1 MDTANLRIITDLK
14 KFLMQI
20 STYTELWPQCVTSE
34 KAFTRKRCLP
44 FSTLVMLIL
53 NLPKRS
59 LSVEIKSFYSHIEQK
74 SCSKSAFCQQR
85 TKLKPFFFELWNRI
99 LVKSFYR
106 HHNNRIKRWKGFV
119 LLAFDDSVISLPSSK
134 ELSDIYGHTRNAK
147 NQYGVAVQGC
157 VMFDVLN
164 KMVVDSKFLPY
175 MTSERSVVMQQ
186 LEYAPENSLLTFDR
200 GYPAFWLFYLLLQKQ
215 QHKFIMRVKSDFSH
229 VVKNFVNSPEQDCI
243 KVFHPAPKAIK
254 QMQQMEIT
262 VTKDTSIYLRLV
274 KVPLKSGETEI
285 LITNLY
291 SPEAHSREDLKEAYR
306 LRWGIETCFGT
317 LKNQLQIESFSG
329 TRQVCIEQDF
339 FANIFVYNL
348 QSIIEKQ
355 CEQTVSEISSRREHN
370 YQINKNIGLAFLKDR
385 IVDLFLKENSQ
396 QILLELQ
403 ALFEQHIEPVRPNR
417 SYLRIQRKKS
427 MNYGKYHT
435 LNNYKRAI

>member
-14 KFLMQI
+14 KFLVQL
-20 STYTELWPQCVTSE
+20 SSHTDLWRQCVTSE

-44 FSTLVMLIL
+44 LGTLVMLIL

-59 LSVEIKSFYSHIEQK
+59 LSVEIKSFYFHIGQK

-85 TKLKPFFFELWNRI
+85 AKLKPFFFELWNSI

-106 HHNNRIKRWKGFV
+106 HYRERIKRWKGFV

-147 NQYGVAVQGC
+147 NQYGVAAQGC

-164 KMVVDSKFLPY
+164 KIVVNSSFLPY

-186 LEYAPENSLLTFDR
+186 LEHAPENSLLTFDR
-200 GYPAFWLFYLLLQKQ
+200 GYPAFWLFYQLLQN

-229 VVKNFVNSPEQDCI
+229 VVKNFVNSDQQDSI
-243 KVFHPAPKAIK
+243 EAFHPIDKAIK
-254 QMQQMEIT
+254 QMQQMGMSVSKET
-262 VTKDTSIYLRLV
+262 TLYLRLV
-274 KVPLKSGETEI
+274 KIPLKSGETEI

-291 SPEAHSREDLKEAYR
+291 STEAHSREDLKEAYR

-329 TRQVCIEQDF
+329 TRKICIEQDF

-355 CEQTVSEISSRREHN
+355 CEQAVSQISSTRKHN
-370 YQINKNIGLAFLKDR
+370 YQINKNIGLAFLKNR
-385 IVDLFLKENSQ
+385 IVDLFLKENPK

-403 ALFEQHIEPVRPNR
+403 ALFEQHLEPVRPNR
-417 SYLRIQRKKS
+417 SYQRIQRKKS